1 MRLAAGNEDLETVG
15 GIRVEAPVAVAS
27 EDEKVA
33 VASAQL
39 EVDGAEVDVA
49 AVAAEGRMAVGTA
62 VWAAATA
69 DCTVDMYDMASPCG
83 VVRSPA
89 VCHSHYRRPPAEERH
104 YCKENAVE
112 GHGRAG
118 TAAEVCTVD
127 IDLDS
132 VVESSLP
139 RHVLIKTRS

>member
-49 AVAAEGRMAVGTA
+49 AVAAEGMMAVGTA
-62 VWAAATA
+62 V
-69 DCTVDMYDMASPCG
+69 
-83 VVRSPA
+83 
-89 VCHSHYRRPPAEERH
+89 
-104 YCKENAVE
+104 
-112 GHGRAG
+112 
-118 TAAEVCTVD
+118 
-127 IDLDS
+127 
-132 VVESSLP
+132 
-139 RHVLIKTRS
+139 